1 MGDKDDGLG
10 RIFLDFREEVV
21 AFTLERFIAH
31 GEHFVEHQNVALCLD
46 GHREG
51 KTHLH
56 AGRIVLE
63 LLIHE
68 VFKLSELYDVVIH
81 RIDFSTSEA
90 QQSTVQIHVLAS
102 GQLRVEAHTEFDERD
117 QFALDG
123 DRSVLRSINLRN
135 DFQQRGLA
143 GAVTPDD
150 AEEIALM
157 HLEIDIAQYVLFG
170 IAFNALRPVQEC
182 HLQTGGLL
190 GRQAEHLGHMIDLK
204 HHRALVCV
212 LLFSHCNLSHKS
224 EHLRELGTVLAEH
237 VNAEPQDDGG
247 QYVR

>member
-1 MGDKDDGLG
+1 MSDKND
-10 RIFLDFREEVV
+10 RFSWVFLDFSKEVV
-21 AFTLERFIAH
+21 AFALERLVSNS
-31 GEHFVEHQNVALCLD
+31 EHFVKHQNVAL
-46 GHREG
+46 GFNRYGES

-56 AGRIVLE
+56 AGRIVLK

-81 RIDFSTSEA
+81 RVDFSTSEA

-170 IAFNALRPVQEC
+170 IAFNALRPVQER
-182 HLQTGGLL
+182 HLQAGRLFGG
-190 GRQAEHLGHMIDLK
+190 QPEHLSYMINLEY
-204 HHRALVCV
+204 HRRSSTVSSSV
-212 LLFSHCNLSHKS
+212 FSAIATSVMSQSTSANL
-224 EHLRELGTVLAEH
+224 ELYLRNT
-237 VNAEPQDDGG
+237 
-247 QYVR
+247 